1 MVGIRQIDFLSY
13 KDHLHLLGEGNIKLA
28 KSFLK
33 SVNKE
38 MCKLSPD
45 SYCNTCKRH
54 SAVPP
59 FSFWIGEFPP
69 LSSSVQIVSSVVIG
83 SKPIC
88 PSIVCPSKSICPDN
102 IYPAASLIHVIHVQA
117 NLVVE

>member
-28 KSFLK
+28 KSF
-33 SVNKE
+33 
-38 MCKLSPD
+38 PD

-59 FSFWIGEFPP
+59 FSFWIGELPP

-88 PSIVCPSKSICPDN
+88 PSIVCPSKPICPDN

>member
-1 MVGIRQIDFLSY
+1 MVSGKLTFLYY
-13 KDHLHLLGEGNIKLA
+13 KDHLHLLGEGNIKLV
-28 KSFLK
+28 KSSLK
-33 SVNKE
+33 SVNNE
-38 MCKLSPD
+38 MCKSSPD
-45 SYCNTCKRH
+45 SYCKRH

-69 LSSSVQIVSSVVIG
+69 LSSSVQVVSSVVIG

-88 PSIVCPSKSICPDN
+88 PSIVCPSKPICPDN
-102 IYPAASLIHVIHVQA
+102 IYPAASLIHVIHAQA